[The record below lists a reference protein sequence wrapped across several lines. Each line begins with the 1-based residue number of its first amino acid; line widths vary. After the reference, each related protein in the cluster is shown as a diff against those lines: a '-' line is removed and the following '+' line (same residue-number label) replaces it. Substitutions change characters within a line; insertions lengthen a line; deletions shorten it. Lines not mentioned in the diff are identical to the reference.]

1 MGASTGADE
10 SSVAWFKHSVRLCA
24 AVLNYAVHLS
34 KASQAVGERFRHRKR
49 CCCQLR

>member
-24 AVLNYAVHLS
+24 AVLVHLS
-34 KASQAVGERFRHRKR
+34 KASQAVGERFCHRKR